1 MYVWKLEVK
10 RVTEKEYRR
19 DIRTIYDT
27 LWENPRGPD
36 STISTILGAKIAAVR
51 TRMAYEAGYI
61 VGPEIRKRS
70 YKNLKEY
77 MYFINCKNPELL
89 YIKLRDDPKVVYHAK
104 TSGCYNMWIVAKER
118 MDIKGEIVLEGY
130 RSDYCIP
137 YAPDHS
143 WKTTLGIMRKKADN
157 FNPDT
162 YQHQDTIRIHL
173 DDIIN
178 WNEEREIFYRYFK
191 YNLRKPFTPLARKG
205 LSKKKA
211 DEFFNNLQTTCT
223 IHTSYYPD
231 SLSAYTHYLFMI
243 ETDYED
249 FIINLFSELPSSVS
263 FFKVSKRLFA
273 STYVPQQVVRN
284 QDLKVTPKRSCI
296 PLLLIDLLEK
306 GIIKFKDYSIVE
318 YAWAKSL

>member
-1 MYVWKLEVK
+1 MRLSIEQKKKHY
-10 RVTEKEYRR
+10 
-19 DIRTIYDT
+19 RTIYEAI
-27 LWENPRGPD
+27 WETPRVLVKDLALLLDCTPNAASNRLKEAYD
-36 STISTILGAKIAAVR
+36 SK
-51 TRMAYEAGYI
+51 YI
-61 VGPEIRKRS
+61 IGPEIRKKS
-70 YKNLKEY
+70 YENLREY
-77 MYFINCKNPELL
+77 IYFINCKNPELL
-89 YIKLRDDPKVVYHAK
+89 YTRLRDDPKVVYHAK
-104 TSGCYNMWIVAKER
+104 TSGCYNMWIVAKEKI
-118 MDIKGEIVLEGY
+118 DIRDEIILEGY

-143 WKTTLGIMRKKADN
+143 WKTTLGIMEEKIST
-157 FNPDT
+157 FEPSTYNPQPILQNHFDE
-162 YQHQDTIRIHL
+162 YA
-173 DDIIN
+173 N
-178 WNEEREIFYRYFK
+178 WNSEDEILYKYFK
-191 YNLRKPFTPLARKG
+191 YNLRNNIESVMKEYQISAEKVYKFL
-205 LSKKKA
+205 
-211 DEFFNNLQTTCT
+211 NNLQTTCT